1 VVQISSLNSSW
12 YSSAYDGAVRISG

>member
-12 YSSAYDGAVRISG
+12 YATAYDGAVRISG